1 MVKSA
6 LIEIHPL
13 ATTAGAL
20 ALSVTLFAL
29 IWFLFDRSLP
39 YQQWQ
44 ARAT

>member
-1 MVKSA
+1 MSKGV
-6 LIEIHPL
+6 IEIHPL